1 MLKLCIK
8 SAVLTEADLQRWDR
22 MMELSNVRDES
33 VTPFVELDFSVVGRT
48 LPADHGYALY
58 GGLSE
63 VVPAVHEAEWLGIH
77 TLVGTKDGKGNLLL
91 SHEPQLHLRLP
102 IDKIPL
108 IYPLAGKRIA
118 VQDHSL
124 RLGIPQIR
132 MLQPSPH
139 LRARL
144 VTLKLAGSGGKS
156 AEAKSFLAGVERQLE
171 ALEIQG
177 TVCLELAK
185 EKDELDPYARRVVRI
200 RGKAITG
207 YGVYVSGLSDQDSL
221 KLQAVGV
228 GGRRRMG
235 CGLFVP
241 IGERES

>member
-1 MLKLCIK
+1 
-8 SAVLTEADLQRWDR
+8 
-22 MMELSNVRDES
+22 MELSKTRDES

-77 TLVGTKDGKGNLLL
+77 TLVGTKDGKGNILLP
-91 SHEPQLHLRLP
+91 HEPQLHLRMP
-102 IDKIPL
+102 VDKIPL
-108 IYPLAGKRIA
+108 VYPLAGKKIT
-118 VQDHSL
+118 VQEHCL

-132 MLQPSPH
+132 MLQPSAN

-144 VTLKLAGSGGKS
+144 VTLKLAGSEGKS
-156 AEAKSFLAGVERQLE
+156 AEAESFLAGVERQLE

-177 TVCLELAK
+177 TASLEPAR
-185 EKDELDPYARRVVRI
+185 EKNELDPYARRVLRI

-207 YGVYVSGLSDQDSL
+207 YGVYVSGLSDEDSL
-221 KLQAVGV
+221 KLQAVGI

-241 IGERES
+241 IGDRES

>member
-1 MLKLCIK
+1 MKI
-8 SAVLTEADLQRWDR
+8 
-22 MMELSNVRDES
+22 SNVRDES
-33 VTPFVELDFSVVGRT
+33 VTPFVELDFSVLGRM

-77 TLVGTKDGKGNLLL
+77 TLVGTKDGKGNILLP
-91 SHEPQLHLRLP
+91 HEPQLHLRMP
-102 IDKIPL
+102 VDKIPL
-108 IYPLAGKRIA
+108 VYPLAGKKIT
-118 VQDHSL
+118 VQEHCL

-132 MLQPSPH
+132 MLQPSAN

-144 VTLKLAGSGGKS
+144 VTLKLAGSKGKS
-156 AEAKSFLAGVERQLE
+156 AETESFLAGVERQLE

-177 TVCLELAK
+177 TVSLEPAR
-185 EKDELDPYARRVVRI
+185 EKNELDPYARRVLRI

-207 YGVYVSGLSDQDSL
+207 YGVHVFGLSDEDSL
-221 KLQAVGV
+221 KLQAVGI

-241 IGERES
+241 FEEVLSAT